1 MINRLRIYK
10 CDKFVRMWIKWPS
23 SELETKMAN
32 DKQLMIQQSDSYKV
46 YHHTSRP
53 IIENMGI

>member
-10 CDKFVRMWIKWPS
+10 CDKFVRMWIKWSS
-23 SELETKMAN
+23 SELETNMAN

-46 YHHTSRP
+46 YHHTYRP

>member
-10 CDKFVRMWIKWPS
+10 CDKFVRMWIKWSS
-23 SELETKMAN
+23 SEFETKMAN

-46 YHHTSRP
+46 YHHTYRP